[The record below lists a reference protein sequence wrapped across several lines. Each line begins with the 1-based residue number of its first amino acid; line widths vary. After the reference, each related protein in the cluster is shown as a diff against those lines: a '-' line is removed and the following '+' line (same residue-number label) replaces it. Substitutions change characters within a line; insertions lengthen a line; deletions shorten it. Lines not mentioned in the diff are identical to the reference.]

1 MFVIDKKMA
10 KRWGFSSGLSFIF
23 IIFLL
28 SADRAPALGETDA
41 DIDSLLQELKD
52 EDVGVRQSA
61 ALALE
66 QRLGVE
72 SGAIRRD
79 DHLEQ
84 VVKALIDTLADVDP
98 GVRQSAAAA
107 MRAIGPK
114 AKPAERALA
123 KLLEDEH
130 ASVRI
135 IAVEALGNIGA
146 GALKTAPAL
155 IERLDDDDS
164 GVRVAAVVAL
174 GKMGQGVVPLLAAAI
189 QDQESAVNI
198 RRNAIGALS
207 HARNKSSANL
217 RPAAQS
223 IGSALGDDDGMV
235 RGFAVLV
242 LEDNRSLAREIVPQL
257 IASLASLD
265 VAPYAAKALRE
276 NASVAASF
284 LIEALEDQN
293 VVVRRYSA
301 KILSDS
307 RSVEPAAT
315 PALIRALEDSDV
327 STRSFAALAL
337 GQTKAAAADTV
348 PALIWAIENDPA
360 AVVRRNS
367 ARGLMGIGEAAQPA
381 IPALIR
387 ALQTDDVFLQRY
399 AAEALGAIGRGA
411 RGAETA
417 LKSAVK
423 HPNRAVRRAAATS
436 LTQIGSDPEDVV
448 PILIEVLRAEEDSG
462 LRTVAAES
470 LGKMKDKA
478 SGSTA
483 ALVAALQDR
492 DWGVR
497 TAAAASLGQIG
508 ASANDAIPYL
518 VKSLSDQPKSNSNRQ
533 DPEAIEAAERS
544 LAAFRSVAFQ
554 SLVQIGGDA
563 VPVLAKLTDPSRQ
576 PDAKLRRE
584 AISTLAR
591 VVPQQSNAIA
601 EDVVQALSAALSDED
616 QGVRET
622 SLSVLSRLKDRAVTA
637 MPALLAQLGTADG
650 NFRRRVIDFLAQL
663 GFEGRKAIPALTG
676 ILAIGDRGERSTA
689 SNALGRIAEDIYL
702 NAPVDRK
709 LSDIDTT
716 LADLRAAQTE
726 LKKFDDLKN
735 SPSAKK
741 VNRAIGWLQDEFWSR
756 LQDHAVAFVEAY
768 PVIAFGVPLYL
779 AWVLFWV
786 LALWLAPRSILG
798 VNKLLRPLEIEL
810 PGRLGRV
817 KLPLRYLLFVGFL
830 NYSPRVLDAWVAAN
844 IGSVRER
851 FAKKRTVED
860 REVHIPVP
868 VALDR
873 KTVSDLTRD
882 HTRPI
887 FDRGLGC
894 LLIWGE
900 GGSGKTSLACQIA
913 RWAMAEDA
921 QKRICDHIMLPVL
934 IEQELNVNVPEGRD
948 PLTEAIAKQVQDLTD
963 QEAPIS
969 DDLLRELLRQ
979 RRILV
984 IVDHLSEMGEATR
997 ANIAP
1002 ELSGFPVN
1010 AMIVTSRL
1018 EEELGGITKTVIR
1031 PLRITGNRLSSFME
1045 AYLTERG
1052 KREDFADSEFFDA
1065 CRRLS
1070 AMVGDR
1076 DITLLLAKLYA
1087 EQMISAKSSEDQSD
1101 LPATIPDLMLSYLN
1115 ELNLGVSED
1124 KVEDRHVHHTAKVL
1138 AWECVKQTFR
1148 PTPARYEDVI
1158 AALEVEDAQARIDYL
1173 ETRLRL
1179 CRSVQPA
1186 QEQVSI
1192 LLDPLAEYL
1201 AGLHLVDTYGD
1212 REAAWRDFFTEADSK
1227 FGAPW
1232 AIRGFLLA
1240 VRDCVLARSAAIEI
1254 PAFVEPELRKRAVVS
1269 PSSTTPLASA
1279 A

>member
-1 MFVIDKKMA
+1 M
-10 KRWGFSSGLSFIF
+10 
-23 IIFLL
+23 
-28 SADRAPALGETDA
+28 
-41 DIDSLLQELKD
+41 
-52 EDVGVRQSA
+52 
-61 ALALE
+61 
-66 QRLGVE
+66 
-72 SGAIRRD
+72 
-79 DHLEQ
+79 
-84 VVKALIDTLADVDP
+84 
-98 GVRQSAAAA
+98 
-107 MRAIGPK
+107 
-114 AKPAERALA
+114 
-123 KLLEDEH
+123 
-130 ASVRI
+130 
-135 IAVEALGNIGA
+135 
-146 GALKTAPAL
+146 
-155 IERLDDDDS
+155 
-164 GVRVAAVVAL
+164 
-174 GKMGQGVVPLLAAAI
+174 
-189 QDQESAVNI
+189 
-198 RRNAIGALS
+198 
-207 HARNKSSANL
+207 
-217 RPAAQS
+217 
-223 IGSALGDDDGMV
+223 
-235 RGFAVLV
+235 
-242 LEDNRSLAREIVPQL
+242 
-257 IASLASLD
+257 
-265 VAPYAAKALRE
+265 
-276 NASVAASF
+276 
-284 LIEALEDQN
+284 
-293 VVVRRYSA
+293 
-301 KILSDS
+301 
-307 RSVEPAAT
+307 
-315 PALIRALEDSDV
+315 
-327 STRSFAALAL
+327 
-337 GQTKAAAADTV
+337 
-348 PALIWAIENDPA
+348 
-360 AVVRRNS
+360 
-367 ARGLMGIGEAAQPA
+367 
-381 IPALIR
+381 
-387 ALQTDDVFLQRY
+387 
-399 AAEALGAIGRGA
+399 
-411 RGAETA
+411 
-417 LKSAVK
+417 
-423 HPNRAVRRAAATS
+423 
-436 LTQIGSDPEDVV
+436 
-448 PILIEVLRAEEDSG
+448 
-462 LRTVAAES
+462 
-470 LGKMKDKA
+470 
-478 SGSTA
+478 
-483 ALVAALQDR
+483 
-492 DWGVR
+492 
-497 TAAAASLGQIG
+497 
-508 ASANDAIPYL
+508 
-518 VKSLSDQPKSNSNRQ
+518 
-533 DPEAIEAAERS
+533 
-544 LAAFRSVAFQ
+544 
-554 SLVQIGGDA
+554 
-563 VPVLAKLTDPSRQ
+563 
-576 PDAKLRRE
+576 
-584 AISTLAR
+584 
-591 VVPQQSNAIA
+591 
-601 EDVVQALSAALSDED
+601 
-616 QGVRET
+616 
-622 SLSVLSRLKDRAVTA
+622 
-637 MPALLAQLGTADG
+637 
-650 NFRRRVIDFLAQL
+650 
-663 GFEGRKAIPALTG
+663 
-676 ILAIGDRGERSTA
+676 
-689 SNALGRIAEDIYL
+689 
-702 NAPVDRK
+702 
-709 LSDIDTT
+709 
-716 LADLRAAQTE
+716 
-726 LKKFDDLKN
+726 
-735 SPSAKK
+735 
-741 VNRAIGWLQDEFWSR
+741 
-756 LQDHAVAFVEAY
+756 
-768 PVIAFGVPLYL
+768 
-779 AWVLFWV
+779 LFWI

-798 VNKLLRPLEIEL
+798 INKLLRPLEVEL

-817 KLPLRYLLFVGFL
+817 RLPLRYLLFVGFL

-913 RWAMAEDA
+913 RWAMAEDV

-1158 AALEVEDAQARIDYL
+1158 AALEVEDAQARIEYL

-1212 REAAWRDFFTEADSK
+1212 REAAWRDFFAEADSK

-1240 VRDCVLARSAAIEI
+1240 VRDCVLARSAAVDI

-1269 PSSTTPLASA
+1269 PSSTIPLASA